1 MGAKKDLSLRPATL
15 DDAKILFEWRNDP
28 QVRAASHNQAEI
40 SFDDH
45 VIWLENSLVNPNR
58 KIYIAEEDGISIG
71 TVRSDWAKGAY
82 TLSWA
87 VSSEAR
93 GKGIGKRMVSL
104 LVKQITEPIRANV
117 KVENLASI
125 KIAREVGMRL
135 EYITNGVMYFSRK
148 ASR

>member
-71 TVRSDWAKGAY
+71 TVRSDWAEGAY